1 MTTRRALFVRLLA
14 VAIVSL
20 VAAVMSSRLQV
31 SGDLSALFP
40 DHGGA
45 AMLARVVR
53 AFGGGDLAIVLVRGD
68 DPKEVE
74 AGATEIARA
83 LTGKPTVIGVVD
95 QAPPRETDPS
105 LAWLFAGPRAR
116 ERLAAALTAE
126 GMRTRLAGSKEL
138 LLGPAAGEAV
148 DWLARDPLRLAL
160 VPWDERAEIAAGL
173 TVSSDGAFVADGG
186 RARLVALQPHGRAFD
201 SVAAHAFVADVDAA
215 KAAVL
220 AVHPSLTLELAGGH
234 ATAVATEAM
243 IRTDMEWSSALSS
256 VLATLMFLVTF
267 RRMRAALAVLPPL
280 VLGTLWTLA
289 IAATFKG
296 LTAVSVAFGAVV
308 IGVGVDTGVH
318 VYAALL
324 DGLRSGLSHAEAAVQ
339 ARKKTQRPV
348 MLAAIAAGACFAALS
363 ISELRAL
370 RELGILCGA
379 GEVLTSLAIL
389 AVTPEL
395 GALLERGK
403 LPPPLRGKWI
413 GLLDRA
419 TSTKPRAA
427 AAIGFALLPFLF
439 LATIGGPRVG
449 QAIVAIRPA
458 ALAPLATQA
467 RIFELFGGTPN
478 QWILVSHDKDPM
490 AARARADAVAEA
502 LDPLVADGTVLGYD
516 TLSSFAPSP
525 PTVQKRLAARDALD
539 LSAAADRLDQAL
551 REGGWDPASCASALE
566 TLRHPSTGL
575 RVDPPPWMIAR
586 YMAEDAG
593 ETLVLT
599 FVRPPTD
606 TVHHSRIIDAA
617 KAADPELVFTGYPVL
632 EKALKEGLARELPE
646 VAGIALL
653 VVIFALS
660 ASLRSV
666 RSVVLAAG
674 TIVVS
679 VAFVAAAMRILGIG
693 WHIYDALVLP
703 VLLGITMDEAM
714 FLLHSADKH
723 EGAIGETL
731 EEQGPLVLSTA
742 LTTAAGFGA
751 LVICRFDGLRDVG
764 AVGALGSVAG
774 VFAALVVVP
783 AGLRLW
789 PRARTAEAGAAAGDA
804 PT

>member
-1 MTTRRALFVRLLA
+1 MTTRRALVVRLLA

-20 VAAVMSSRLQV
+20 VAATMSSRLHV

-74 AGATEIARA
+74 AGASEIGKA
-83 LTGKPTVIGVVD
+83 LADRPTVVGVVD

-105 LAWLFAGPRAR
+105 LAWIFAGPRAR
-116 ERLAAALTAE
+116 DRLAAALTPE
-126 GMRTRLAGSKEL
+126 GMRGRLAGSKEL
-138 LLGPAAGEAV
+138 LLGPAAGEAA

-186 RARLVALQPHGRAFD
+186 RARLVALQPRGRAFD
-201 SVAAHAFVADVDAA
+201 SDAAHAFVADVDAA
-215 KAAVL
+215 RAAVV
-220 AVHPSLTLELAGGH
+220 AAHPGLSIELAGGH

-243 IRTDMEWSSALSS
+243 IRADMEWSSALSS
-256 VLATLMFLVTF
+256 VLATVVFLLTF

-289 IAATFKG
+289 IAATFNG

-324 DGLRSGLSHAEAAVQ
+324 DGLRSGLSHAEAAVE
-339 ARKKTQRPV
+339 ARRKTQRPV
-348 MLAAIAAGACFAALS
+348 MLAAIAAGACFAALAL
-363 ISELRAL
+363 SELRAL

-395 GALLERGK
+395 GALVERGEP
-403 LPPPLRGKWI
+403 PPPLRGRWI
-413 GLLDRA
+413 ALLDRA
-419 TSTKPRAA
+419 TATRPRAA
-427 AAIGFALLPFLF
+427 VALGLALLPLLF
-439 LATIGGPRVG
+439 LAAMGGPRVG
-449 QAIVAIRPA
+449 EAIVAIRPA

-467 RIFELFGGTPN
+467 KIFELFGGTPN
-478 QWILVSHDKDPM
+478 QWILVTHDRDPVE
-490 AARARADAVAEA
+490 ARARADAVAEA

-525 PTVQKRLAARDALD
+525 RTVERRLAARDALD
-539 LSAAADRLDQAL
+539 LPAAAERLAKELAD
-551 REGGWDPASCASALE
+551 GGWDVDALAPAIEA
-566 TLRHPSTGL
+566 LRHPSRAQRTE
-575 RVDPPPWMIAR
+575 PPPWMVAR
-586 YMAEDAG
+586 YMAEDSG

-599 FVRPPTD
+599 FVRPPSD
-606 TVHHSRIIDAA
+606 TVHHARIIEAA

-646 VAGIALL
+646 VAAVALL
-653 VVIFALS
+653 VVVFALS
-660 ASLRSV
+660 ASLRSL

-674 TIVVS
+674 TILIS
-679 VAFVAAAMRILGIG
+679 VAFVAAAMRVLGIG
-693 WHIYDALVLP
+693 WHVYDALVLP

-731 EEQGPLVLSTA
+731 AEQGPLVLSTA

-774 VFAALVVVP
+774 VLSALLVVP

-789 PRARTAEAGAAAGDA
+789 PRRATVAERSLAK
-804 PT
+804 